1 MSFLSSARA
10 LVAAAAFATTT
21 SVAVA
26 APVDVAFTTT
36 NNALG
41 AWTLDFSFTN
51 NLENDSM
58 GLYFLGVRIDGASSI
73 APAPFIKAFAPTF
86 NPIAAGG
93 DDILY
98 NQLWL
103 DLAGTALLPGTTKSG
118 FVVSLFAAEAPTSV
132 QWFAM
137 ARGGELQGPR
147 DFGSPTFP
155 GFQGTV
161 HVGAVPEPST
171 WALFLVGGA
180 ALVAARRRRAA

>member
-1 MSFLSSARA
+1 MSFLSSTRA

-21 SVAVA
+21 SFAVA
-26 APVDVAFTTT
+26 APVDVSFTTT

-51 NLENDSM
+51 NLQNDSM
-58 GLYFLGVRIDGASSI
+58 GLYFLGVRLDGGSV
-73 APAPFIKAFAPTF
+73 APAPFIKAFAPTY
-86 NPIAAGG
+86 NTSAAGG

-103 DLAGTALLPGTTKSG
+103 DMTGTALLPGTTKSG

-147 DFGSPTFP
+147 DFGSDTFP

-161 HVGAVPEPST
+161 HVGAIPEPST

-180 ALVAARRRRAA
+180 ALVVARRRRGQ